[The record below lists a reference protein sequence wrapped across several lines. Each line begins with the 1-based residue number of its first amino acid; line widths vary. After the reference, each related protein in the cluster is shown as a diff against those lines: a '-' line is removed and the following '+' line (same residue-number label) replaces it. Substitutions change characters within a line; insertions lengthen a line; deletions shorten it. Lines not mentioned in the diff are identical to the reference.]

1 MGWHHRVDRVDP
13 GYGLVSHL
21 SYVPS
26 GYRYITMLDS
36 LSEKDRSV
44 LVEHTRRDYEAL
56 RRTEYHPMSA
66 K

>member
-1 MGWHHRVDRVDP
+1 MSHGVHVLDP

-36 LSEKDRSV
+36 LSEENRSA
-44 LVEHTRRDYEAL
+44 LVERTRRDYEAL